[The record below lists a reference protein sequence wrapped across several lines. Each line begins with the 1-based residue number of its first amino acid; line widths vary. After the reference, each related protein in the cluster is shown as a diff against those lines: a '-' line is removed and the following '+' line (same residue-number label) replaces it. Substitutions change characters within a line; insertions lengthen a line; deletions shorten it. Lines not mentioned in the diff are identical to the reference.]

1 MGLGLFHKHEVN
13 SQYQADEGGDMVPVE
28 GLASEYQYGKGGEYG
43 QGDDFLDYLELD
55 EVEWTAVVHKAY
67 AVGGHLEGVLEE
79 GDAP

>member
-1 MGLGLFHKHEVN
+1 MGFSLFHEHEVDG
-13 SQYQADEGGDMVPVE
+13 QDEADEGGYMVPVE
-28 GLASEYQYGKGGEYG
+28 GLASEDQYGKGGEYG